1 MTTLDHQQRGH
12 TGPQAEHCEANL
24 TQLPVGGDHAW
35 LAALLRAAMDAVII
49 CDSKMRMV
57 LLNAEAQRLFG
68 YRANQLTDRGIA
80 LLLSASAYE
89 RLQLAAHGAASAV
102 RFQAEGVRA
111 DASRFDMDLSLSSAV
126 CGNEAFL
133 VASMKER
140 GPATDAGRR
149 RALSFHRAQELEKRR
164 FSHELYN
171 ELGQCL
177 SVLKLDLDW
186 LEQTLHAS
194 DKASPGIERISNMQS
209 LLDNAILRTRAIA
222 SDLRPPLLDDF
233 GLLAAVRWI
242 TQAFEKRTGVR
253 CEVDCDT
260 DTIAGG
266 DAVDSVVYRVV
277 QECLLNVERHA
288 HASHV
293 RVSMRA
299 DGSRLEVLVEDN
311 GAGMPSGAERKPGCI
326 GLVAMQERIYTLGGN
341 MDISSSAK
349 RGSTIH
355 VSLPIEPPAVQLSR
369 P

>member
-1 MTTLDHQQRGH
+1 MTTLDHPQRGQN
-12 TGPQAEHCEANL
+12 GAQAEHCEANL
-24 TQLPVGGDHAW
+24 TQLPVSGDHAW
-35 LAALLRAAMDAVII
+35 LAALLRTAMDAVII

-68 YRANQLTDRGIA
+68 YRPNQLTGRGMA
-80 LLLSASAYE
+80 LLLAASSYE
-89 RLQLAAHGAASAV
+89 RLQQTAHGATGAA
-102 RFQAEGVRA
+102 RFRAEGVRA
-111 DASRFDMDLSLSSAV
+111 DASRFDMDLSLSSVV
-126 CGNEAFL
+126 CGDEAFL
-133 VASMKER
+133 VASMREYA
-140 GPATDAGRR
+140 PATAAGRR
-149 RALSFHRAQELEKRR
+149 RALSFHHAHELEKRR

-194 DKASPGIERISNMQS
+194 DRASPGMERISNMQS

-242 TQAFEKRTGVR
+242 SQAFEKRTGVR

-260 DTIAGG
+260 DAIAGG

-293 RVSMRA
+293 QVSMRT
-299 DGSRLEVLVEDN
+299 DGARLEVLVQDN
-311 GAGMPSGAERKPGCI
+311 GSGMPSGAERKPGCI

-341 MDISSSAK
+341 MDIYSSAK

-355 VSLPIEPPAVQLSR
+355 VSLPIEPPAVQLSQ